1 MTHARKRHLAA
12 LLAVWLAHGE
22 SASGQVPVVTTP
34 GAPPI
39 ASLGAPRVIAVSTP
53 QRESGPFLQP
63 LQAEP
68 TRLDQGLMPTAMN
81 TTTGPIL
88 VQHPPVGIL
97 AQPGSSVAMFVSDA
111 QARPAQQPPVAQPVP
126 AAAAAPT
133 LLPMPRSVPMAMPS
147 PAMSQQSIQ
156 SLPLGTI
163 VTPGLGGLP
172 PGTIVSPS
180 NTIITSPSGS
190 QGRISPVAP
199 GGTVIETMPGEI
211 IIDSG
216 DGMATGGTWLQQLRA
231 RSLRGTAFQTNE
243 FSDPLKPHLDRYKFY
258 ASFEYLSWALT
269 GNQTPVLVTGSS
281 NLTSPNSGAL
291 GQPGT
296 QTLYG
301 GQGSDLS
308 TGMNSGG
315 RVKIG
320 MWWNRAQDIA
330 TEFTFFGMGSNSTEA
345 AFQSFGNPS
354 TGYPVMGRP
363 FVNALTGNQSVEFV
377 GVPAALNGGNGLAG
391 SVIVQDQTQFYGGDL
406 NAKFGLHRG
415 CFWTIDGLAG
425 VRNLN
430 LRDNLSITEILS
442 ETSGGGGSFRVN
454 DSFSSQNTFWGGQL
468 GMVFGLNYRRWALDT
483 TVKVAL
489 GQTNV
494 NADISGYTQIN
505 APGSSQTLPGGLLA
519 QSSNIGGFTDNHF
532 SVVPELGLTLGYYIT
547 PKLKVFAGYNVLYWT
562 NVARSG
568 GLIDASVNPNLIP
581 PASGSALPARPAQQ
595 VQFTDLWAQGVNVGL
610 ELRY

>member
-1 MTHARKRHLAA
+1 M
-12 LLAVWLAHGE
+12 
-22 SASGQVPVVTTP
+22 
-34 GAPPI
+34 
-39 ASLGAPRVIAVSTP
+39 
-53 QRESGPFLQP
+53 
-63 LQAEP
+63 
-68 TRLDQGLMPTAMN
+68 
-81 TTTGPIL
+81 
-88 VQHPPVGIL
+88 
-97 AQPGSSVAMFVSDA
+97 
-111 QARPAQQPPVAQPVP
+111 
-126 AAAAAPT
+126 
-133 LLPMPRSVPMAMPS
+133 
-147 PAMSQQSIQ
+147 
-156 SLPLGTI
+156 
-163 VTPGLGGLP
+163 
-172 PGTIVSPS
+172 
-180 NTIITSPSGS
+180 
-190 QGRISPVAP
+190 
-199 GGTVIETMPGEI
+199 
-211 IIDSG
+211 
-216 DGMATGGTWLQQLRA
+216 
-231 RSLRGTAFQTNE
+231 
-243 FSDPLKPHLDRYKFY
+243 
-258 ASFEYLSWALT
+258 
-269 GNQTPVLVTGSS
+269 
-281 NLTSPNSGAL
+281 
-291 GQPGT
+291 
-296 QTLYG
+296 
-301 GQGSDLS
+301 
-308 TGMNSGG
+308 
-315 RVKIG
+315 
-320 MWWNRAQDIA
+320 
-330 TEFTFFGMGSNSTEA
+330 
-345 AFQSFGNPS
+345 
-354 TGYPVMGRP
+354 
-363 FVNALTGNQSVEFV
+363 
-377 GVPAALNGGNGLAG
+377 
-391 SVIVQDQTQFYGGDL
+391 QDQTQFYGGDL